1 MGHLNVTDL
10 KMPLRLLLASALLTS
25 PSAFAAVDIGVAAAV
40 RGKVNGAA
48 PGSAGRVVETG
59 KPVYQNDKI
68 TTGPDAKLQILL
80 LDETSFTVGP
90 NSEMILDEFVYDPA
104 TNVGKVSARV
114 QKGNFR
120 FITGKVA
127 RKDPDS
133 MKVKLPMGTIGIRG
147 TMVAGKTDD
156 KDATVVL
163 LGPGL
168 DNDADEKGGA
178 ITVGNEKGSTEVD
191 QDGWGVNM
199 KAGEAPGDP
208 FQLPQGQLDGI
219 LSGVASTPRGDT
231 SESAG
236 GSAGEGSTASE
247 GSGGDTS
254 AGKGNLSDAFAALDS
269 EQQDT
274 STFAA
279 QQFSAPHRTT
289 WDDVRGIVSG
299 TAQYNGSGVY
309 YDCFGGS
316 CGTNSVGTATMMLH
330 IDFGNRTVGGSGSS
344 ITMSGAHSATG
355 SINAL
360 SYASLQGS
368 AQGTAT
374 MSPAVGIGT
383 WQNANIE
390 LLDVGGVTAG
400 AAAVKFRIT
409 NSSPALDYQGEV
421 SGSR

>member
-1 MGHLNVTDL
+1 MT
-10 KMPLRLLLASALLTS
+10 RLLLAAALLIS

-156 KDATVVL
+156 KEATVVL

-168 DNDADEKGGA
+168 DNNADEKGGA
-178 ITVGNEKGSTEVD
+178 ITVGNEKGSTDVD

-208 FQLPQGQLDGI
+208 FQLPAGQLDGI
-219 LSGVASTPRGDT
+219 LSGVASAPTGDPKE
-231 SESAG
+231 ESAG
-236 GSAGEGSTASE
+236 GSAGEGSGDDTA
-247 GSGGDTS
+247 T
-254 AGKGNLSDAFAALDS
+254 GKDNLQDAFAALDAEQS
-269 EQQDT
+269 ETNQFASQQGLT
-274 STFAA
+274 GVS
-279 QQFSAPHRTT
+279 T
-289 WDDVRGIVSG
+289 WDLVRGINTG
-299 TAQYNGSGVY
+299 KGVY
-309 YDCFGGS
+309 SGSSVFYDCTGGT
-316 CGTNSVGTATMMLH
+316 CGTTALGTLGFSLE
-330 IDFGNRTVGGSGSS
+330 IDFGGRTLGGGGSHIAMTSPANVNHG
-344 ITMSGAHSATG
+344 
-355 SINAL
+355 INSF
-360 SYASLQGS
+360 SYANLTGDAVVNLAPHMAGS
-368 AQGTAT
+368 TWTGTT
-374 MSPAVGIGT
+374 LKLV
-383 WQNANIE
+383 NA
-390 LLDVGGVTAG
+390 GGQAAG
-400 AAAVKFRIT
+400 AASIDVRWNTGVPPTYGGPVTGPLK
-409 NSSPALDYQGEV
+409 
-421 SGSR
+421 